1 MQYDSRGIRRASAE
15 MSKQSRIA
23 LTRWDLIVFGR
34 AVAGTLLGLA
44 LIALI
49 TAASDEGGLSWVER
63 AGRALPLSPFCAALG
78 VWGAL
83 GPVKAR
89 GEALAL
95 AALGRT
101 SRQISAAAVA
111 GVLLVCVASCVAIAV
126 VPSVDVASFY
136 PIASR
141 PPSWQWRN
149 GGFVDPAHG
158 LRMRVDGTLVESSI
172 RSTEQ
177 RVAIPPRGRIAAAL
191 ATALAGVA
199 MAMLAARALLDGGG
213 SRGRR
218 DRMVDGLGCAL
229 AALATVVLFQ
239 VAAARLAPALLA
251 PLPAL
256 VLAAFAARRYGAD
269 SLA

>member
-1 MQYDSRGIRRASAE
+1 MPKTSRT
-15 MSKQSRIA
+15 A

-101 SRQISAAAVA
+101 SREISAAAVA
-111 GVLLVCVASCVAIAV
+111 GVLLVSVASCVAIAA

-149 GGFVDPAHG
+149 GGFVDPTHA
-158 LRMRVDGTLVESSI
+158 LRMRPDGTLVESNI
-172 RSTEQ
+172 RSTEVL
-177 RVAIPPRGRIAAAL
+177 RVAVPPKGRISAAL
-191 ATALAGVA
+191 ATALSGVA
-199 MAMLAARALLDGGG
+199 MAMLAARALLEGGG
-213 SRGRR
+213 RRGRR
-218 DRMVDGLGCAL
+218 GRMVDGLACAL
-229 AALATVVLFQ
+229 AAFATVVLFQ
-239 VAAARLAPALLA
+239 VAAARRAPALVA

-256 VLAAFAARRYGAD
+256 VLTAFAAKRYAAD